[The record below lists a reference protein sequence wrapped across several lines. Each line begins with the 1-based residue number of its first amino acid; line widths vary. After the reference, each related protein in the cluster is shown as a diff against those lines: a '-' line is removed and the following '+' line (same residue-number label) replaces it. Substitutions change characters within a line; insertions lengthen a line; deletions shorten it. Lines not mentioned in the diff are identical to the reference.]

1 MCLTAASQGGYD
13 WIQVGWDNLWDL
25 QAKLKEHPHGIY
37 VLEQFSSAVTADGT
51 RLGHP
56 PIHIHHIHVGP
67 SPGVRQRADAV
78 GCVVG
83 GQLCYG
89 TCLLVMYD
97 FVISMIV
104 ELLILINQ

>member
-1 MCLTAASQGGYD
+1 MFSVAQGGYD

-25 QAKLKEHPHGIY
+25 QGKLAKHPHGIY
-37 VLEQFSSAVTADGT
+37 VLEQFSGAVTVDGT

-78 GCVVG
+78 GCVLQG
-83 GQLCYG
+83 KTCYG
-89 TCLLVMYD
+89 K
-97 FVISMIV
+97 
-104 ELLILINQ
+104 ILS